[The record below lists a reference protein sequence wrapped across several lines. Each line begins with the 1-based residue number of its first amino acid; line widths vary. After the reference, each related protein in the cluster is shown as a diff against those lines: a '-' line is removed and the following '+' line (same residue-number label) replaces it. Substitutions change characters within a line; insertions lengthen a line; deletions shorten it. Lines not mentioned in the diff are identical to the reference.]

1 MKTKFLVKLTAGLLA
16 CSMVLAC
23 SCKPDKPDN
32 EKPADNDPYADE
44 SVYTDLSVRSATG
57 THGAV
62 TSANAYAS
70 KAGYDILR
78 SGGNAF
84 DAAVAVAF
92 AIGVTEPYASGIG
105 GGGVMTAYNASTGKY
120 VFYNFREFL
129 PGTATYKNYVDAVGS
144 KIPTTGIYSAGVPTQ
159 VAGLCSIVEDFGKL
173 SLAQDLAPSIKL
185 AEEGFVIAETLADN
199 INISTFAEYG
209 LEEAVKTFSYEGEGI
224 ESLTVGDRL
233 IQQDYANVLKE
244 IAENGAAGF
253 FTGWGAQGIGE
264 ASESRHGF
272 LTQAGPA

>member
-16 CSMVLAC
+16 CSMVLVC

-84 DAAVAVAF
+84 DAQL
-92 AIGVTEPYASGIG
+92 
-105 GGGVMTAYNASTGKY
+105 
-120 VFYNFREFL
+120 RL
-129 PGTATYKNYVDAVGS
+129 L
-144 KIPTTGIYSAGVPTQ
+144 SA
-159 VAGLCSIVEDFGKL
+159 
-173 SLAQDLAPSIKL
+173 
-185 AEEGFVIAETLADN
+185 
-199 INISTFAEYG
+199 
-209 LEEAVKTFSYEGEGI
+209 
-224 ESLTVGDRL
+224 
-233 IQQDYANVLKE
+233 
-244 IAENGAAGF
+244 
-253 FTGWGAQGIGE
+253 
-264 ASESRHGF
+264 
-272 LTQAGPA
+272 